1 MPSQKLPQP
10 NIPGQNTTQTND
22 DEAAELST
30 QANPALNQPA
40 PSTSDQNQTTHIF
53 PKTTPGV
60 SSRENPAGRPPEKP
74 TLVPDKPLTD
84 PVPQDQLS
92 QATDSVSAGG
102 IDPSLIGKKVSMPK
116 DLANSAEQKVQLPQP
131 FVPNEMK
138 ASAKPI
144 IAPAG
149 RPLTTGATISK
160 EELALTRPSSAP
172 EPAENEK
179 KSDKTDDKAGKPA
192 TPPKKKITLKTIA
205 LIVLPL
211 LILAVLGFFVYKN
224 FFAKTNVPQNQGAT
238 PGGTTAQPV
247 EIIDITYWGLWE
259 DGEILNDVFDDF
271 EAQEGIRVDYR
282 KQSHRDYR
290 ERLEQALLSN
300 NGPDVFRYH
309 MTWVPMLADRL
320 AALPTN
326 IMTSAEYQQTF
337 YPISFETLQSSG
349 RIVGIPLMYD
359 GLALFYNKEILR
371 NANLSV
377 PTTWSE
383 LRGAAN
389 QLTVPGN
396 VNTRRDDNITQA
408 GLAIGNASNVEHFA
422 DILALLI
429 LQNGGDLTDPTSQNV
444 VDALTFYTN
453 FIKQDK
459 VWSNN
464 LPNSTLA
471 FARGEVAMIF
481 APSWR
486 VLEIKQINP
495 NLDFAVARV
504 PQLSSEKNIAWAT
517 FWAEGVNK
525 NSSKQEAAWKLLKYL
540 SSPEVLRKFYNSA
553 SLIRPFG
560 EIYPRID
567 MASELSDDEHL
578 TAFIDDAPDA
588 KSLPMASFTHDNGIN
603 DQLIQY
609 YADAINAVLA
619 GEQPQKALEKV
630 EAGINQVVVKYG
642 LN

>member
-10 NIPGQNTTQTND
+10 NIPGQNATQVND
-22 DEAAELST
+22 DKTSGVSA
-30 QANPALNQPA
+30 QANPVSNQPLPPTDA
-40 PSTSDQNQTTHIF
+40 QSKTTHVF

-74 TLVPDKPLTD
+74 TLVPDKSLTD

-102 IDPSLIGKKVSMPK
+102 IDPSLIGQKISMPK
-116 DLANSAEQKVQLPQP
+116 DLANSTEQKVQLPQP
-131 FVPNEMK
+131 FVPNEVK
-138 ASAKPI
+138 ASAKPV
-144 IAPAG
+144 IAPVSNT
-149 RPLTTGATISK
+149 LTTGATIST
-160 EELALTRPSSAP
+160 EEVALTRPASAP
-172 EPAENEK
+172 ESSENAEADAKE
-179 KSDKTDDKAGKPA
+179 GKPA
-192 TPPKKKITLKTIA
+192 PPAKKALSLKKIA

-211 LILAVLGFFVYKN
+211 LILGLLAFFVYKN
-224 FFAKTNVPQNQGAT
+224 FFAKDSEPQNQATT
-238 PGGTTAQPV
+238 PGSVTAQPV

-259 DGEILNDVFDDF
+259 DGEILRDVFDDF

-290 ERLEQALLSN
+290 ERLEQALSSN

-309 MTWVPMLADRL
+309 MTWVPMLTDKL

-383 LRGAAN
+383 LRGTAN

-408 GLAIGNASNVEHFA
+408 GLAIGNASNVDHFA

-453 FIKQDK
+453 FITQDK

-471 FARGEVAMIF
+471 FARGEVAMFF

-486 VLEIKQINP
+486 ALEIKQINP

-504 PQLSSEKNIAWAT
+504 PQLSSEENIAWAT

-553 SLIRPFG
+553 SLLRPFG
-560 EIYPRID
+560 EIYPRLD
-567 MASELSDDEHL
+567 MASELSDDEYL
-578 TAFIDDAPDA
+578 AAFIDDAPDA
-588 KSLPMASFTHDNGIN
+588 KSLPMASFTHDNGVN

-619 GEQPQKALEKV
+619 GDQPIEALEDI
-630 EAGINQVVVKYG
+630 EAGINQVVVKYK

>member
-1 MPSQKLPQP
+1 MPNQKLPQP
-10 NIPGQNTTQTND
+10 NIPGQNATQTND
-22 DEAAELST
+22 D
-30 QANPALNQPA
+30 Q
-40 PSTSDQNQTTHIF
+40 DKTTHIF

-149 RPLTTGATISK
+149 RPLTTGATLSK
-160 EELALTRPSSAP
+160 EEVSLTRPSSAP
-172 EPAENEK
+172 EPAE
-179 KSDKTDDKAGKPA
+179 DDKKPDEA
-192 TPPKKKITLKTIA
+192 DAKAKKPPAPPKKKLTPKTIA

-211 LILAVLGFFVYKN
+211 LILGVLGFFVYKN
-224 FFAKTNVPQNQGAT
+224 FFAKNNVPQNQGAA
-238 PGGTTAQPV
+238 PSGAAQPV

-290 ERLEQALLSN
+290 ERLEQALSSS

-309 MTWVPMLADRL
+309 MTWVPMLTDRL

-383 LRGAAN
+383 LRGTAN

-396 VNTRRDDNITQA
+396 VSTRRDDNITQA

-429 LQNGGDLTDPTSQNV
+429 LQNGGDLTEPTSQNV

-464 LPNSTLA
+464 LPNSTVA

-486 VLEIKQINP
+486 ALEIKQINP

-504 PQLSSEKNIAWAT
+504 PQLSSEENIAWAT
-517 FWAEGVNK
+517 FWAEGVSK
-525 NSSKQEAAWKLLKYL
+525 NSTKQEAAWKLLKYL

-560 EIYPRID
+560 EIYPRPD
-567 MASELSDDEHL
+567 MASELSDDEYL
-578 TAFIDDAPDA
+578 AAFIDDAPDA
-588 KSLPMASFTHDNGIN
+588 KSLPMASFTHDNGVN

-619 GEQPQKALEKV
+619 GDQPLEALEDV
-630 EAGINQVVVKYG
+630 EAGINQVVVKYS

>member
-10 NIPGQNTTQTND
+10 NVPGQNATQVND
-22 DEAAELST
+22 DKTSGVPA
-30 QANPALNQPA
+30 QANPISNQPLPPTDA
-40 PSTSDQNQTTHIF
+40 QSKATYIF

-74 TLVPDKPLTD
+74 TLVPDKSLTN
-84 PVPQDQLS
+84 PVSQDQLS
-92 QATDSVSAGG
+92 RATDSVSAGG
-102 IDPSLIGKKVSMPK
+102 IDPSLIGQKVSMSR
-116 DLANSAEQKVQLPQP
+116 DLANSAEEKVQLPQP

-138 ASAKPI
+138 ATAKPV

-149 RPLTTGATISK
+149 KPLTTGATIST
-160 EELALTRPSSAP
+160 EEVALTRPASAP
-172 EPAENEK
+172 EPSENEK
-179 KSDKTDDKAGKPA
+179 KSAEADDKAGKPA
-192 TPPKKKITLKTIA
+192 PPPKKTLPLKKIA
-205 LIVLPL
+205 LIVLAV
-211 LILAVLGFFVYKN
+211 LILGLLGFFVYKN
-224 FFAKTNVPQNQGAT
+224 FFTKDPELQNQAT
-238 PGGTTAQPV
+238 TPDSATAQPV
-247 EIIDITYWGLWE
+247 QIIDITYWGLWE
-259 DGEILNDVFDDF
+259 DGEILNDVFKDF

-290 ERLEQALLSN
+290 ERLEQALLSGS
-300 NGPDVFRYH
+300 GPDVFRYH
-309 MTWVPMLADRL
+309 MTWVPMLADQL
-320 AALPTN
+320 AALPTG

-337 YPISFETLQSSG
+337 YPISFETLQASG

-383 LRGAAN
+383 LRGTAN

-396 VNTRRDDNITQA
+396 VNSRRDDNITQA
-408 GLAIGNASNVEHFA
+408 GLAIGNASNVDHFA
-422 DILALLI
+422 DVLALLI

-486 VLEIKQINP
+486 ALEIKQSNP

-504 PQLSSEKNIAWAT
+504 PQLSSEENIAWAT

-540 SSPEVLRKFYNSA
+540 SSPEVLRKFYNNA
-553 SLIRPFG
+553 SLLRPFG
-560 EIYPRID
+560 EIYPRPD
-567 MASELSDDEHL
+567 MASELSDDEYL
-578 TAFIDDAPDA
+578 AAFIDDAPDA
-588 KSLPMASFTHDNGIN
+588 KSLPMASFTHDNGVN

-619 GEQPQKALEKV
+619 GDQPLEALEDV
-630 EAGINQVVVKYG
+630 EAGINQVVVKYS